1 VTSRSISFET
11 GKPLRSIIA
20 SLLAVFVLAG
30 CGEKVP
36 RLAPLGQNDVIV
48 AFGDSLTY
56 GTGAAETESY
66 PAILAQ
72 LINRSVIRAGLPG
85 EMTAGGVTRLAGVI
99 DEHRPALVILCLGGN
114 DMLRRVDD
122 AQIRGNLREIIR
134 SLKTR
139 GISVV
144 LVGVPKPALITSAPA
159 FYGELA
165 SEFGIPY
172 EGTIVTSVLYKSE
185 LKADPIHPNAQG
197 YRVMAEAIAQLLKK
211 AGAV

>member
-1 VTSRSISFET
+1 M
-11 GKPLRSIIA
+11 GA
-20 SLLAVFVLAG
+20 
-30 CGEKVP
+30 
-36 RLAPLGQNDVIV
+36 NDVIV

-56 GTGAAETESY
+56 GTGATETESY

-72 LINRSVIRAGLPG
+72 LINRSVIRAGVPG
-85 EMTAGGVTRLAGVI
+85 EMTAGGLARLAGVI

-134 SLKTR
+134 ALKTR

-172 EGTIVTSVLYKSE
+172 EGKIVTSVLYKSE

-197 YRVMAEAIAQLLKK
+197 YRMMAEAIAQLLKK

>member
-1 VTSRSISFET
+1 VTSRSIPFET
-11 GKPLRSIIA
+11 AKALRSIIA
-20 SLLAVFVLAG
+20 SLLAVFALAG

-36 RLAPLGQNDVIV
+36 RLAPVGQNDVIV

>member
-1 VTSRSISFET
+1 MKR
-11 GKPLRSIIA
+11 
-20 SLLAVFVLAG
+20 LLFTLLLFTALAG

-36 RLAPLGQNDVIV
+36 RVAALGPNDVIV

-56 GTGAAETESY
+56 GTGAAEAESY
-66 PAILAQ
+66 PAVLAQ
-72 LINRSVIRAGLPG
+72 LINRNVVRAGVPG
-85 EMTAGGVTRLAGVI
+85 EMTSGGLARLAGVI
-99 DEHRPALVILCLGGN
+99 EEHRPALVIVCLGGN

-122 AQIRGNLREIIR
+122 AQIRGNLREIIKAIR
-134 SLKTR
+134 AR

-165 SEFGIPY
+165 QEFGIPY
-172 EGTIVTSVLYKSE
+172 EGKIVTSVLYKSE
-185 LKADPIHPNAQG
+185 FKSDSIHPNAQG
-197 YRVMAEAIAQLLKK
+197 YRKMAEAIAELLRK